1 MFLELFK
8 RMVVK
13 VVNVGILLQYIGV
26 QSIFFS
32 GHDLVNEITLNDK
45 VLHGFQ
51 RT

>member
-1 MFLELFK
+1 
-8 RMVVK
+8 MVVK

-26 QSIFFS
+26 QSIFS